1 MFEYEDDDVAGQDED
16 DQVRQQLV
24 EAIENQL
31 LANDPAC
38 VQAVLNKLTLVG
50 MEREEVVEM
59 MAYVLAVEI
68 RQSLQ
73 QERGFDA
80 GNYERMLRELPELPA
95 DET

>member
-1 MFEYEDDDVAGQDED
+1 M
-16 DQVRQQLV
+16 V

-31 LANDPAC
+31 LATDPAC

>member
-1 MFEYEDDDVAGQDED
+1 MFEYEDDVAGQDED